1 MNDSDLLD
9 ERQRGRLLW
18 SCRRGLLENDLFIQ
32 RFFDR
37 FGASLTVRQARGL
50 STLMDLSDNDLMDL
64 LLRRT
69 EPEGDWAT
77 AEVIEVLGQ
86 LRQRA

>member
-1 MNDSDLLD
+1 MADHDLLD
-9 ERQRGRLLW
+9 ERMRGRLLW

-37 FGASLTVRQARGL
+37 YGASLTTRQARGL

-64 LLRRT
+64 LLRRS
-69 EPEGDWAT
+69 EPEGEWVTQEAT
-77 AEVIEVLGQ
+77 EVLAQ
-86 LRQRA
+86 LRERT

>member
-69 EPEGDWAT
+69 EPEGDWAS
-77 AEVIEVLGQ
+77 AEVLEVLSQ

>member
-1 MNDSDLLD
+1 MKDSDLLD

-37 FGASLTVRQARGL
+37 YGASLTVRQARGL
-50 STLMDLSDNDLMDL
+50 SSLMDLSDNDLMDL
-64 LLRRT
+64 LLRRS
-69 EPEGDWAT
+69 EPSGDLASD
-77 AEVIEVLGQ
+77 EVLEVLTQ
-86 LRQRA
+86 LRERP

>member
-69 EPEGDWAT
+69 EPEDDLAT

>member
-69 EPEGDWAT
+69 EPEGDWA
-77 AEVIEVLGQ
+77 ADEVIEVLGQ